1 MYGNS
6 IVINKHYTSDLKRV
20 LPYGQTRLLKEIA
33 EEIQTEISGK
43 SYYIYA
49 QDYVE
54 ALLKLEQ
61 INDQYYADSAVT
73 IVNYLLANLQS
84 WKGDKA
90 RAIKTELKTIVEN
103 YEKGK
108 NK

>member
-1 MYGNS
+1 MYGNA

-33 EEIQTEISGK
+33 KEIQTEISEK

-49 QDYVE
+49 QDYIE
-54 ALLKLEQ
+54 ALLQLEQ
-61 INDQYYADSAVT
+61 IDDQYYADSAVS

-90 RAIKTELKTIVEN
+90 RAIKAELKTILDN
-103 YEKGK
+103 FQKGK
-108 NK
+108 K